1 MEIWAR
7 NFKSFEQNQT
17 EAFEKIMIDVSTIHF
32 VLNPDLSSKQLNRL
46 CKSISQQGIS
56 YSIGFD
62 NFENKSLDNAR
73 WLAIVDSYVV
83 INFKKLRNFFTTF
96 QFEENHQLVYFD
108 SSFVSNFRKKLIRR
122 PTPSPERLRGQ
133 DYLGS
138 FILVRNDR
146 DFLVNI
152 LSSKQY
158 SVTTKL
164 SLGLTA
170 VETNSAIHFPKSVV
184 TEQDSP
190 ITDLTQDEVNEFKQ
204 VLAEYLDRTGGG
216 HVEEITSKVSFK
228 THRVLV
234 NEPLVSILIPSRAR
248 WETAETGKK
257 SLLLNAINSVL
268 EKTSYQN
275 IEFVV
280 IYDEDAEPEIL
291 NELRSKCGNL
301 LKLVKWSHPFDFSGK
316 MNLGAAH
323 SSGVYLLFL
332 NDDVEVISPSW
343 LSSMIALNQLKDV
356 GMVGAFLYY
365 EDGTVQHGGHTIFNG
380 APTHIGLWADPI
392 VAGKYPGFKVDREV
406 YGVTAACASIEK
418 SLFTQIGGFSSLLP
432 GNFNDV
438 DLNQKVRFLGK
449 SIVIAAGADLFHFES
464 KTRDARVHYY
474 ELDVINHRWGHTFIR
489 DEAWPLHPIAVDK
502 WI

>member
-1 MEIWAR
+1 MMD
-7 NFKSFEQNQT
+7 F
-17 EAFEKIMIDVSTIHF
+17 STIHF
-32 VLNPDLSSKQLNRL
+32 VLSPELDTKQLKKL
-46 CKSISQQGIS
+46 SKSISQQGFG
-56 YSIGFD
+56 YSIGFE
-62 NFENKSLDNAR
+62 NFQNKSLGNAR
-73 WLAIVDSYVV
+73 WLAIVDAYVV
-83 INFKKLRNFFTTF
+83 INFKRLLQFINTF

-122 PTPSPERLRGQ
+122 PAPSPERLRGH
-133 DYLGS
+133 DFLGS
-138 FILVRNDR
+138 FILVRNDD
-146 DFLVNI
+146 DFLHNLVVN
-152 LSSKQY
+152 KPY

-164 SLGLTA
+164 RLGLA
-170 VETNSAIHFPKSVV
+170 AIETNSAIHIPKAVV
-184 TEQDSP
+184 TELQTS
-190 ITDLTQDEVNEFKQ
+190 INDLSLDQINEFKQ
-204 VLAEYLDRTGGG
+204 VLVEYLERTGGG
-216 HVEEITSKVSFK
+216 YVEEITSKVSYR
-228 THRVLV
+228 THRLLD
-234 NEPLVSILIPSRAR
+234 NEPLVSLLIPSRAR
-248 WETAETGKK
+248 WETDGTGKK

-291 NELRSKCGNL
+291 NELRSKCGNR
-301 LKLVKWSHPFDFSGK
+301 LKLVKWTHPFDFSGK

-323 SSGVYLLFL
+323 SSGEYLLFL

-343 LSSMIALNQLKDV
+343 LSSMIALNQLNDV

-438 DLNQKVRFLGK
+438 DLNQKVRFKGK
-449 SIVIAAGADLFHFES
+449 SIVIAAEADLFHFES

-474 ELDVINHRWGHTFIR
+474 ELDVINHRWGHTFLQ
-489 DEAWPLHPIAVDK
+489 DETWPLHPVLVNM
-502 WI
+502 WR